1 MKLFTGA
8 LCLCLA
14 KRLVFIVW
22 RRWWF
27 FHSLIF
33 RLYKIVM
40 KLLFDHL
47 IVIIMIVSM
56 FDGFFSK
63 FNLDI
68 ILFPMGSYHAI
79 IVVIL
84 VQINQEFRFLFSEID
99 FNMTLLVY
107 LVNLLEIGGWIIL
120 FEMPPLVFEV
130 DW

>member
-1 MKLFTGA
+1 
-8 LCLCLA
+8 
-14 KRLVFIVW
+14 
-22 RRWWF
+22 
-27 FHSLIF
+27 
-33 RLYKIVM
+33 
-40 KLLFDHL
+40 
-47 IVIIMIVSM
+47 MIVSM

-107 LVNLLEIGGWIIL
+107 LVNLLEIGG
-120 FEMPPLVFEV
+120 
-130 DW
+130 